1 MYALQT
7 VSLSIKPETFCDATR
22 TRYEGNQL
30 YYGSSYSSGDGKSIP
45 SAFLMKTHR
54 YRYGLCDLIANWK
67 CKCKRVL
74 FLSSLWLQNNIRQFI
89 FYTCFNF
96 FWLHVYLIFQKI
108 FFINLYIHMKK
119 KTSFRIDLLSNPT
132 SGLLGM
138 HYLILFPYRFRLF
151 YSWLVLINILW
162 FSSWYYSLKKYFSFL
177 N

>member
-7 VSLSIKPETFCDATR
+7 VSLSIKPEAFCDATR

-30 YYGSSYSSGDGKSIP
+30 YYGSSYSSVDGKSIP

-119 KTSFRIDLLSNPT
+119 NFIQNWFVVQPYLRAIRDALPDLVSIQVPT
-132 SGLLGM
+132 
-138 HYLILFPYRFRLF
+138 
-151 YSWLVLINILW
+151 VL
-162 FSSWYYSLKKYFSFL
+162 
-177 N
+177 